1 MCVLTFFSSFV
12 FSPPGTPADTYNLDF
27 APGHNLTPTQ
37 KAAVIG
43 EMIHLDFLF
52 FEAGKMIVLLNHVL
66 LFVVCLLCVAAVPD
80 VFSFFFFFG
89 VFLLFFSVPFV
100 DISQDAPICQSDDD
114 GTSILLCTC
123 YLMGC
128 LCPCK
133 LFCPKKKE

>member
-80 VFSFFFFFG
+80 VFSFFFFFWG
-89 VFLLFFSVPFV
+89 VSSV
-100 DISQDAPICQSDDD
+100 
-114 GTSILLCTC
+114 
-123 YLMGC
+123 
-128 LCPCK
+128 
-133 LFCPKKKE
+133 LFCSFC

>member
-52 FEAGKMIVLLNHVL
+52 FEAEQP
-66 LFVVCLLCVAAVPD
+66 LCRT
-80 VFSFFFFFG
+80 
-89 VFLLFFSVPFV
+89 
-100 DISQDAPICQSDDD
+100 SDD
-114 GTSILLCTC
+114 GKVCYLLLCTC
-123 YLMGC
+123 YCMGA
-128 LCPCK
+128 LCPVQLCA
-133 LFCPKKKE
+133 PTGNGQ